1 MIRCFDF
8 FFALAGL
15 IFLLPILIVLTI
27 IGFFDTGSPFFLQ
40 ERVGKNKK
48 AFKLIKFRSMFVNT
62 KSVAT
67 HLVNAR
73 VITKYGKFLRASKLD
88 ELPQLLNVLVG
99 DMSLV
104 GPRPCLFNQEELIL
118 ERDKFEIYKIK
129 PGVTGL
135 SQINKIDMSTP
146 ELLAR
151 TDAEMIAN
159 FSIQAYF
166 TYIFAT
172 LCGNGSGDRVK
183 KLTD

>member
-1 MIRCFDF
+1 
-8 FFALAGL
+8 
-15 IFLLPILIVLTI
+15 V
-27 IGFFDTGSPFFLQ
+27 
-40 ERVGKNKK
+40 
-48 AFKLIKFRSMFVNT
+48 
-62 KSVAT
+62 SV
-67 HLVNAR
+67 R

-135 SQINKIDMSTP
+135 AQINKIDMSTP

-151 TDAEMIAN
+151 TEAEMIAD
-159 FSIQAYF
+159 FSIQNYF
-166 TYIFAT
+166 TFIFAT
-172 LCGNGSGDRVK
+172 LSGNGSGDRVK